1 MFSKK
6 NSAFLFYLVYTNI
19 VRYYLTL
26 GGSQV
31 SIGENIKKLRKNKGL
46 SQKQLAEILNLSE
59 ITIRRYE
66 KSSNIPTIE
75 TLDKIA
81 IALDMPL
88 NELLGTNAT
97 TNDIGNKIISAQS
110 LNNISHEELAEKT
123 GIDEKHLRTIK
134 AGQINPTTTELSKIA
149 NVLGLPLRYFIKNL
163 ASDVDDAVIK
173 DEHDPIELQIKYG
186 IHKEVM
192 TRDELYSLINFYVNK
207 TSMLSKEKAD
217 AIQKLEAISEII
229 NNK

>member
-19 VRYYLTL
+19 VRYYLIL

-66 KSSNIPTIE
+66 KCSNIPTIK

-81 IALDMPL
+81 RALDVPL

-97 TNDIGNKIISAQS
+97 TNDIGRKITLEQS
-110 LNNISHEELAEKT
+110 INDVSHEELAEKT
-123 GIDEKHLRTIK
+123 GIDEKHLRVIK
-134 AGQINPTTTELSKIA
+134 SGQINPTQKELNKIA
-149 NVLGLPLRYFIKNL
+149 NALGLPLSYFIKNL
-163 ASDVDDAVIK
+163 ASAFDDEVIQ
-173 DEHDPIELQIKYG
+173 DEHEPIELIVKYG
-186 IHKEVM
+186 IDKEKM
-192 TRDELYSLINFYVNK
+192 TRNELYSLINFYINK
-207 TSMLSKEKAD
+207 TSILSKEKSI
-217 AIQKLEAISEII
+217 AIQKLEAITEII
-229 NNK
+229 NTK

>member
-1 MFSKK
+1 M
-6 NSAFLFYLVYTNI
+6 
-19 VRYYLTL
+19 
-26 GGSQV
+26 

-163 ASDVDDAVIK
+163 SSDVDDAVIK

-217 AIQKLEAISEII
+217 AIQKLEAIAEII
-229 NNK
+229 KDK

>member
-1 MFSKK
+1 MNKK
-6 NSAFLFYLVYTNI
+6 EIGNKIKSI
-19 VRYYLTL
+19 RQ
-26 GGSQV
+26 SQ
-31 SIGENIKKLRKNKGL
+31 GL
-46 SQKQLAEILNLSE
+46 SREQLAEKLHVTKYAIINYEQGQRGASIKILNNIAEALGVPLSE
-59 ITIRRYE
+59 I
-66 KSSNIPTIE
+66 
-75 TLDKIA
+75 
-81 IALDMPL
+81 
-88 NELLGTNAT
+88 LGTNVT

-149 NVLGLPLRYFIKNL
+149 NVLGLPLRYFINNL

-217 AIQKLEAISEII
+217 AIQKLEAITEII

>member
-1 MFSKK
+1 M
-6 NSAFLFYLVYTNI
+6 
-19 VRYYLTL
+19 
-26 GGSQV
+26 

-66 KSSNIPTIE
+66 KCSNIPTIE

-81 IALDMPL
+81 IALDVPL

-97 TNDIGNKIISAQS
+97 TNDIGRKIISAQS

-123 GIDEKHLRTIK
+123 RIDEKHLRVIK
-134 AGQINPTTTELSKIA
+134 SGQINPTQKELNKIA
-149 NVLGLPLRYFIKNL
+149 NALGLPLSYFIKKL
-163 ASDVDDAVIK
+163 ASAFDDEVIQ
-173 DEHDPIELQIKYG
+173 DEHEPIELIVKYG
-186 IHKEVM
+186 IDKEVM

-217 AIQKLEAISEII
+217 AIQKLEAITEII

>member
-1 MFSKK
+1 MNNKEIGNKIKS
-6 NSAFLFYLVYTNI
+6 I
-19 VRYYLTL
+19 RQ
-26 GGSQV
+26 SQ
-31 SIGENIKKLRKNKGL
+31 GL
-46 SQKQLAEILNLSE
+46 SREQLAEKLNVTKYAIINYEQGQRGASIKILNKIAEALGVPLSE
-59 ITIRRYE
+59 I
-66 KSSNIPTIE
+66 
-75 TLDKIA
+75 
-81 IALDMPL
+81 
-88 NELLGTNAT
+88 LGTNAT

-163 ASDVDDAVIK
+163 ASDVDDAVIE

-192 TRDELYSLINFYVNK
+192 TRDELYSLINFYINK
-207 TSMLSKEKAD
+207 TSILSKEKSI
-217 AIQKLEAISEII
+217 AIQKLEAITEII

>member
-1 MFSKK
+1 MFFKK

-81 IALDMPL
+81 IALDVPL

-149 NVLGLPLRYFIKNL
+149 NVLGLPLSYFIKNL
-163 ASDVDDAVIK
+163 ASAFNDEVIQ
-173 DEHDPIELQIKYG
+173 DEYEPIELIVKYG
-186 IHKEVM
+186 IDKEEM
-192 TRDELYSLINFYVNK
+192 TRDELYSLINFYVHK

-217 AIQKLEAISEII
+217 AIRKLEAITEII